1 MARTSQA
8 DHLKSW
14 PMLITAAQVN
24 EEEMKAEAI
33 RLVLQ
38 ASYDGAN
45 AALALQAQLRAQYQ
59 QSTRDLDQHM
69 ATGIDAAGRL
79 RNGARMTFGLRAE
92 KLAEFG
98 LKPLRP
104 VKAKPK
110 VVVTKPPEE
119 AQSATQAAAPA
130 ADSTTHE

>member
-14 PMLITAAQVN
+14 SMIITAAQVN

-38 ASYDGAN
+38 ASYDGAK

-69 ATGIDAAGRL
+69 VTGIDAAGRL

-110 VVVTKPPEE
+110 VIIKAPEE
-119 AQSATQAAAPA
+119 AQSATHAATAT
-130 ADSTTHE
+130 ADSTAQE

>member
-8 DHLKSW
+8 DHLKTW
-14 PMLITAAQVN
+14 PMIITAAQVN

-45 AALALQAQLRAQYQ
+45 SALALQAQLRAQYQ

-104 VKAKPK
+104 ARVKPK
-110 VVVTKPPEE
+110 VVIAKPPEE
-119 AQSATQAAAPA
+119 AQSATQAATPA
-130 ADSTTHE
+130 ADSTTQE